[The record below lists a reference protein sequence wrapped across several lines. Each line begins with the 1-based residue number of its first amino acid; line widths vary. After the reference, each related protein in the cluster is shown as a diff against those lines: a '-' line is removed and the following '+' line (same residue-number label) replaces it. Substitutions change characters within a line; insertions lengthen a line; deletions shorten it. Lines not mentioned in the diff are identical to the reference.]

1 MSVKIETTHKM
12 TVDGQLPW
20 LVPDKLL
27 RKIGGVTYFKFSAC
41 NPSIVRLVY
50 EAKQQRLSM
59 SSSGALLALKQLRN
73 KIQHDVFLA
82 ESGSAAEASFFGEAA
97 AAKPRKMSKT
107 EKGQLKAN
115 PEVMDVPVTVGGVAT
130 SIKILRP
137 LHPLEDISVEFT
149 EEALGVIIRYV
160 RERDGTGATAVVGTR
175 SYTKHAD
182 GDGERLWNMG
192 GGRKARRID
201 GKLKYEPTTKST
213 ASSAATEHDEE
224 DYPHVDDPSDTE
236 SVVDANPGG
245 EASASGAEDQ
255 HNMLDE
261 SPLENSS

>member
-20 LVPDKLL
+20 LVPEKLL
-27 RKIGGVTYFKFSAC
+27 RQIGGITYFKFSAC

-50 EAKQQRLSM
+50 EAKQHRLSM
-59 SSSGALLALKQLRN
+59 SSSIALLELKKLRN

-97 AAKPRKMSKT
+97 VAKPKKMSKT
-107 EKGQLKAN
+107 DRNQLKAN

-137 LHPLEDISVEFT
+137 LHPLEDIHVEFT

-160 RERDGTGATAVVGTR
+160 RERDGTGASAVAGTR
-175 SYTKHAD
+175 SYKKHTD

-192 GGRKARRID
+192 GGRKACRID
-201 GKLKYEPTTKST
+201 GKLKYISKTKST

-224 DYPHVDDPSDTE
+224 EDDRNMDCPSGTE
-236 SVVDANPGG
+236 SVGDANPGG

-255 HNMLDE
+255 QNMLDE
-261 SPLENSS
+261 SS

>member
-20 LVPDKLL
+20 VVPDKLL

-97 AAKPRKMSKT
+97 AAKPKKMSKANR
-107 EKGQLKAN
+107 GQLKAN

-130 SIKILRP
+130 SINILRP
-137 LHPLEDISVEFT
+137 LHPLDDISVEFT

-201 GKLKYEPTTKST
+201 GKLKYISKTKST

-255 HNMLDE
+255 QNMLDE
-261 SPLENSS
+261 SS